1 MTTVSEPEAGTASL
15 DVYFRDLH
23 RHPLLTAEEERELGR
38 AAQAGDVAAR
48 ERLVTSNLRF
58 AVTIAKKYQGF
69 GLPLEDLISEANQGL
84 MRAAE
89 KFDPERGFRFL
100 SYAVHWITAKI
111 DRALERAPVVRR
123 KGSAPQQARVV
134 RRAAA
139 KLSQRLGAT
148 PTTAEIAHAF
158 GMEEADVADALNVHH
173 ALSLDQTFEDSTA
186 TLLDQLESADEE
198 LPDDRAYDAERRD
211 VITAVL
217 DTLPEREAR
226 TLRLRFGL
234 DESPLTQE
242 QIAERFG
249 LTRQRIQQLESQALK
264 RLREHSRAVHLLPF
278 HDSADE
284 AAEAGHADGTPQRAI
299 PLPRRS
305 PTGRAPT
312 SPPRAR
318 EPVRTRSP
326 APAAPRR
333 PWDTSVALAARR
345 EPGSLHTVRG
355 YVAERIRGSSLD
367 AVAQSSGIP
376 PEELRDYLFGI
387 RPPSAS
393 LQRLRRWYEQAVP
406 RAERAV
412 EAEPVVGRAPS
423 DEDRPP
429 RATASPAPRR
439 ASTAGWGFVRGRG
452 RGPFGE
458 AQPRRPTARVSGA
471 AGGSAPAGER
481 PARRRP
487 ALDPEEEAD
496 RFSEIREFARTRGER
511 MGGGRVAAE
520 IGIPGNTFWSFLRGA
535 RPREPH
541 APKILRWYET
551 VPRDE
556 IEAAPG
562 EYRSVRVE
570 TLRQFLQDEV
580 ELTSIRRAARAAG
593 VGKSCLAQ
601 FLANRTRTP
610 HPPTRRLLAMY
621 YLRRHE
627 EIAVRTGV
635 ATPEASPV
643 QPRRRTAGETP
654 GGAAPSAPGAA
665 APSIPPPDPSPG
677 ADPEASTPERTERPG
692 PGSPAGAR
700 EATNAEAATKRQHP
714 PAEAPRSAESERV
727 PPDAAETELRRFYLG
742 VALRT
747 SVAALAGS
755 ARVPVPDLMAFL
767 QGGEAPEA
775 FCLALR
781 TDYGHRALL
790 KTRALD
796 ALVEDIEPAALANT
810 RRRIVLA
817 LARGF
822 RQGGHHCPGWVR
834 DALRPTGAEH
844 PAG

>member
-1 MTTVSEPEAGTASL
+1 MTTISAPEAGTASL

-23 RHPLLTAEEERELGR
+23 RYPLLTVEEERELGR
-38 AAQAGDVAAR
+38 AAQAGDAAAR

-100 SYAVHWITAKI
+100 SYAVNWITAKI
-111 DRALERAPVVRR
+111 DRALEHAPIVRR

-148 PTTAEIAHAF
+148 PTTAEIAHAI
-158 GMEEADVADALNVHH
+158 GMEEADVAAALNVHH

-186 TLLDQLESADEE
+186 TLLDQLESTDEE
-198 LPDDRAYDAERRD
+198 LPDDRAYDAERRE
-211 VITAVL
+211 VIGAVL

-242 QIAERFG
+242 QISERFG

-284 AAEAGHADGTPQRAI
+284 AAEAGHADGTGQRAI

-305 PTGRAPT
+305 TTGHAPT
-312 SPPRAR
+312 PPPPAR

-326 APAAPRR
+326 APAATRR

-345 EPGSLHTVRG
+345 EPGSPWTVRG

-367 AVAQSSGIP
+367 AVAQSSGVP

-412 EAEPVVGRAPS
+412 EAEPMVGRAPS

-439 ASTAGWGFVRGRG
+439 ASTAGWGFVRGGG
-452 RGPFGE
+452 RDPFGV
-458 AQPRRPTARVSGA
+458 AQPHRRMAGVSGA
-471 AGGSAPAGER
+471 GGRNAPVGER
-481 PARRRP
+481 PGLRRP

-496 RFSEIREFARTRGER
+496 RFSEIREFARTRGEHQ
-511 MGGGRVAAE
+511 GGRRVAAE
-520 IGIPGNTFWSFLRGA
+520 IGIPGNTFWNFLQGA

-551 VPRDE
+551 APRDE
-556 IEAAPG
+556 MEAAPG
-562 EYRSVRVE
+562 EYRSVPVE
-570 TLRQFLQDEV
+570 TLRQFLQAEAGR
-580 ELTSIRRAARAAG
+580 TSIGRAARAAG
-593 VGKSCLAQ
+593 VGKSGLAL
-601 FLANRTRTP
+601 FLSNHTRTP
-610 HPPTRRLLAMY
+610 HPRTRRLLAMH
-621 YLRRHE
+621 YLRRQE
-627 EIAVRTGV
+627 EIAGRTG
-635 ATPEASPV
+635 TPEAAPA
-643 QPRRRTAGETP
+643 PPCRRSAGEAP
-654 GGAAPSAPGAA
+654 GGATPGAPHAVAPSTA
-665 APSIPPPDPSPG
+665 PPDPSPG
-677 ADPEASTPERTERPG
+677 DQEASTPETAERPG
-692 PGSPAGAR
+692 PGSPACVR
-700 EATNAEAATKRQHP
+700 EGSNAEAATKRNDSA
-714 PAEAPRSAESERV
+714 AEAPRAGESERV
-727 PPDAAETELRRFYLG
+727 PPHAAETELRRFYLG

-747 SVAALAGS
+747 SVAAVAGS
-755 ARVPVPDLMAFL
+755 VRVPVPDLMAFL
-767 QGGEAPEA
+767 QGGEAA
-775 FCLALR
+775 GALCLALQ

-790 KTRALD
+790 KARALD

-822 RQGGHHCPGWVR
+822 RQGGHHCPGWLR
-834 DALRPTGAEH
+834 DVLRPTGAQH
-844 PAG
+844 PAA